1 MPIEFRRRNIVGYA
15 QNELKS
21 GNSLVGAQFMAIGSD
36 AGMPLQSV
44 KPTGSDT
51 SDNVYLST
59 LDALGF
65 TVTTYSW
72 VNWAGDNG
80 DQEAW
85 IDDDFAI
92 VEDVTFAP
100 GAAVWVQASRSEQGV
115 QTAGQ
120 VGSSDVVVKLRSG
133 NTAVAN
139 PFPVAVDLQDILPTG
154 EGTSDNVYAST
165 LDALGY
171 TIKTYSWVNWA
182 GDNGDQEAWIDD
194 DFAIVEGV
202 KIAPGAGLWVQG
214 SSGSQ
219 GIRIPAPEL

>member
-1 MPIEFRRRNIVGYA
+1 MKKLMFVAAAALCAYVFAAAIESSNIVGYA

-92 VEDVTFAP
+92 VE
-100 GAAVWVQASRSEQGV
+100 
-115 QTAGQ
+115 
-120 VGSSDVVVKLRSG
+120 
-133 NTAVAN
+133 
-139 PFPVAVDLQDILPTG
+139 
-154 EGTSDNVYAST
+154 
-165 LDALGY
+165 
-171 TIKTYSWVNWA
+171 
-182 GDNGDQEAWIDD
+182 
-194 DFAIVEGV
+194 GV